1 MSGWVSS
8 GEFFGFAMKKNMEK
22 PWFLVWERDESHIIT
37 GKTACQVYFFLDLW
51 WRVLPEDRAH
61 APIINPKSRAWDL
74 IKRLWIV

>member
-8 GEFFGFAMKKNMEK
+8 GDFFGFATKKNMEK

-37 GKTACQVYFFLDLW
+37 GKPLARCIFFLDLW
-51 WRVLPEDRAH
+51 WRILPEDRAH
-61 APIINPKSRAWDL
+61 APIINSKSRVLDL